1 MLSVRDWRVGWFCLL
16 QGGIYLSFLSM
27 DLWRRGPSTTPL
39 KYLGILLCLAYSLY
53 WSVRGGDRLISGALA
68 LTLGADTFLLVL
80 NTRYVLGVL
89 LFCCVQLLYFLRIY
103 RWNGGQSWWGLRLVL
118 FLAALAILR
127 LAGLMSPLNV
137 LAMLYFSNFLC
148 SALQSL
154 GLNGPRCRL
163 FSAGLLLFLCCD
175 VCVGLFQYA
184 WLLPAAAGFARV
196 GMWMFYLPAQVLITL
211 SGLPNYLTR
220 GVPIENQ

>member
-1 MLSVRDWRVGWFCLL
+1 M
-16 QGGIYLSFLSM
+16 
-27 DLWRRGPSTTPL
+27 
-39 KYLGILLCLAYSLY
+39 
-53 WSVRGGDRLISGALA
+53 
-68 LTLGADTFLLVL
+68 L

-137 LAMLYFSNFLC
+137 LVMLYFSNFLC

-220 GVPIENQ
+220 GVPIEDQ

>member
-89 LFCCVQLLYFLRIY
+89 LFCCVQLLYFL
-103 RWNGGQSWWGLRLVL
+103 NGGQSWWGLRLVL
-118 FLAALAILR
+118 FLAPLAILG